1 MTTKLLLC
9 TQCEVNP
16 TAAAVCDQPSNAQ
29 GGREERRK
37 GSIHRSGDLPLRGA
51 RGRIIGSGNS
61 SKNAVYAA
69 VPSVQ
74 TQSGLSAPH
83 SPRVL
88 RINLVKCHS

>member
-1 MTTKLLLC
+1 MG
-9 TQCEVNP
+9 EGSV
-16 TAAAVCDQPSNAQ
+16 
-29 GGREERRK
+29 RRP
-37 GSIHRSGDLPLRGA
+37 RDLPLRGA
-51 RGRIIGSGNS
+51 LGRIIGRGNR

-83 SPRVL
+83 SQHVL